1 MPGYTKKNFCE
12 GAYYNPFYLPFV
24 KLLNPVTG
32 IIEAKKGDTINFKIS
47 CSLKIKDLQINSNIF
62 RNPDV
67 YVLEKSGRKY
77 KTVIDSIS
85 LIKQQYVPFEISNSV
100 LSFNYIVTE
109 NSLYY
114 LEILFDRERVLRFKV
129 VNPS

>member
-1 MPGYTKKNFCE
+1 M
-12 GAYYNPFYLPFV
+12 PFV

-32 IIEAKKGDTINFKIS
+32 IIEAKKGVTINFKIS

-77 KTVIDSIS
+77 KTVIDSIA
-85 LIKQQYVPFEISNSV
+85 LKTQQYVPFEISNSV